1 MNAIPFADMAD
12 DLEFGAPAPARPM
25 EQIAQQR
32 FVAAPAAAPY
42 KQACV
47 KCNGTGIFRS
57 YTGRSL
63 GECFVCKG
71 AGFKEFKTS
80 PEQRA
85 RATEQRAARA
95 AAQQA
100 ERVQAQQ
107 AWAAEPRDVLAWIRR
122 EDGRFDFATSISNA
136 LAQYGTLTEGQVAA
150 VRRCIER
157 DAQRAAER
165 AAQAAAAPAA
175 PDMHKFWEVLQ
186 RHARFYAGKLTIS
199 RRNQD
204 QLCWI
209 KHDDAEKV
217 IGKIDNG
224 TLTLWN
230 RPGVDMGAVRE
241 QLAEFEGAPLQ
252 AAMRWGKLA
261 GRCCSCGRDL
271 TDPASIEAGIGPIC
285 AGKFQA

>member
-1 MNAIPFADMAD
+1 MMNAIPFADMAD
-12 DLEFGAPAPARPM
+12 DLEFGAPTPARPM

-32 FVAAPAAAPY
+32 FAAAPAATPY

-47 KCNGTGIFRS
+47 KCGGTGIFRS

-63 GECFVCKG
+63 GNCFVCQG

-85 RATEQRAARA
+85 RATEQRAARQERAKLDNVA
-95 AAQQA
+95 AF
-100 ERVQAQQ
+100 
-107 AWAAEPRDVLAWIRR
+107 AAEHPAAYEWMVAQAPRF
-122 EDGRFDFATSISNA
+122 EFAASMLESLKKWGA
-136 LAQYGTLTEGQVAA
+136 LTGNQLDAID
-150 VRRCIER
+150 RCIER
-157 DAQRAAER
+157 DAQRAAQR
-165 AAQAAAAPAA
+165 AAQAAAAPAV

-186 RHARFYAGKLTIS
+186 RHAKFYAGKLTIS